1 MFRCRVST
9 VLAAALTL
17 GVAPGAY
24 AVGTAA
30 GTSIQSAAQATY
42 TIAGVDA
49 SATSNT
55 VDVRVDEVLDA
66 VLTIASATVT
76 TSPGATQQEL
86 LFTLTNIGNGTE
98 TFELSALSAGVTG
111 DDFDPTLAAPAV
123 YFDSD
128 ASGDLSAGDLPH
140 VAGSNDPVLAA
151 DASVRILIVNDIPAA
166 AADAQRGRSEL
177 TARASAGS
185 GAPGT
190 TFDNGG
196 DAGVDAV
203 VGMSGAEATLHGE
216 YLVNALSLTAVKSQ
230 TVADPSGGARVQSGA
245 RITYQIVVTAS
256 GAGAANGAVFTDLI
270 PASTTY
276 VAGSLALNNATL
288 TDGADSDAGQF
299 ATTPAPEVRVNLG
312 DLTSASGP
320 QTIEFAVTVN

>member
-1 MFRCRVST
+1 MFRSQISA

-17 GVAPGAY
+17 GVAPGAF

-30 GTSIQSAAQATY
+30 GTSIQNTAQVTY
-42 TIAGVDA
+42 TVAGVGG
-49 SATSNT
+49 SATSNI

-66 VLTIASATVT
+66 VLTIASATVA
-76 TSPGATQQEL
+76 TSPGAAQQEL
-86 LFTLTNIGNGTE
+86 LFTLTNTGNGTE
-98 TFELSALSAGVTG
+98 TFELTALSAGVTG
-111 DDFDPTLAAPAV
+111 DDFDPTLAAPAI

-128 ASGDLSAGDLPH
+128 ASGDLSAGDAPH

-151 DASVRILIVNDIPAA
+151 DASVRILVVNDIPAA
-166 AADAQRGRSEL
+166 TSNAQRGRSEL
-177 TARASAGS
+177 TASASTGS
-185 GAPGT
+185 GTPGT
-190 TFDNGG
+190 PFDNAG

-203 VGMSGAEATLHGE
+203 VGMSGADATLYGE
-216 YLVNALSLTAVKSQ
+216 YLVNALSLSAVKSQ
-230 TVADPSGGARVQSGA
+230 TVVDQSGGSRVQSGA
-245 RITYQIVVTAS
+245 RITYQIVVSAS
-256 GAGAANGAVFTDLI
+256 GSGAANGAVFADLI

-312 DLTSASGP
+312 DLTSGAGP